1 LQEACIIEEQQMKIT
16 DIGWTPVYL
25 PYKEP
30 EPASYG
36 SRIGQLNLVVEVKTD
51 EGLTGVG
58 ETYTA
63 SGAWLDAVTGA
74 LAAARKLLIG
84 QDPCNIE
91 HLTRLYYRAGNWRT
105 MPRMGN
111 MAFSGVEM
119 ACWDILG
126 RSLGQPLH
134 RLFGGALHESI
145 GFFGY
150 LRRKPVQALAD
161 DARRLVGEGYRVLY
175 LKVGLNS
182 REDIEAVEAVR
193 DAAGPDVA
201 LRVDANGAWDVGTA
215 VRKIKEMERF
225 NLDFVEQPVSA
236 DDWQA
241 LGQVR
246 ARVDVPIAAN
256 EGIWT
261 PQDLT
266 QVIRQQA
273 ADVVVMGTQWVGGLW
288 ALKKMASMAEMAGMR
303 FCRHCVESAIGT
315 SAALGVMAT
324 MSNLMDGNQTY
335 LTHFVEELVHNPP
348 PVQRGRSPVPQG
360 PGIGVDLDRDK
371 VEKQRY
377 KPEIHGR
384 LITYYTVSGGPEEE
398 SARSG
403 AGGER

>member
-1 LQEACIIEEQQMKIT
+1 MKIT
-16 DIGWTPVYL
+16 DTHWTPVYL

-36 SRIGQLNLVVEVKTD
+36 SRIGQLNFVVEVDTD
-51 EGLTGVG
+51 EDLTGIG

-63 SGAWLDAVTGA
+63 SGMWLDSVRGA
-74 LAAARKLLIG
+74 LEAARKLLIG

-91 HLTRLYYRAGNWRT
+91 RLTQLYYRGGNWCT
-105 MPRMGN
+105 IPRMGN
-111 MAFSGVEM
+111 LAFSGVEM
-119 ACWDILG
+119 ACWDIWG

-150 LRRKPVQALAD
+150 LRRKPVQVLAS
-161 DARRLVGEGYRVLY
+161 DARRLASEGYRVLY

-182 REDIEAVEAVR
+182 HEDIEAVEAVR
-193 DAAGPDVA
+193 DAAGPHIA

-215 VRKIKEMERF
+215 VQMIKEMERF
-225 NLDFVEQPVSA
+225 NLDFVEQPVPA
-236 DDWQA
+236 EDWQA
-241 LGQVR
+241 LAQVR

-288 ALKKMASMAEMAGMR
+288 ALKKMASMAEMAGTR

-335 LTHFVEELVHNPP
+335 LTHFVEELVYNPP
-348 PVQRGRSPVPQG
+348 PVQRGRSPVPQC
-360 PGIGVDLDRDK
+360 PGIGVELDRGK

-377 KPEIHGR
+377 NPEVHGR
-384 LITYYTVSGGPEEE
+384 LVTYYTVYGGAEEK
-398 SARSG
+398 RKL
-403 AGGER
+403 